1 MILYNSLG
9 FLMFADVSLIQKVE
23 IKLLKLVYF
32 FIGFT
37 IWKHAYIS

>member
-9 FLMFADVSLIQKVE
+9 FLKFTDVSLIQKVE

-32 FIGFT
+32 SINFE
-37 IWKHAYIS
+37 IWKNAYIS

>member
-9 FLMFADVSLIQKVE
+9 FLKFTDVSLIQKVE

-32 FIGFT
+32 SINFA
-37 IWKHAYIS
+37 IWKNAYIS